1 MVSFS
6 FAANRKMIFGRDK
19 TLSVIPYL
27 KQHSG
32 TVLIISG
39 HSITSTALWKS
50 LREGLKHEGIHC
62 VYKQISGEPSPDD
75 IDRICRE
82 VSTQKAEAVM
92 ALGGGSVL
100 DAGKAV
106 SAMLTES
113 SITEGSAS
121 VQDFLE
127 GVGTCLPSGSRLPL
141 YALPTTAGT
150 GSECTKNAVISRP
163 GKEGFKKSLRHDNYI
178 PDLAIIDSSWLDSL
192 PQNIAASCGMDA
204 FSQLLESY
212 ISTGA
217 SPLSDALAL
226 EGLEGFIKSFSPLL
240 EGKAASDDFDRIALG
255 ASLSGL
261 TLANAGLGTV
271 HGIAGTLGGLAD
283 LPHGTACGLLLPPV
297 MRKTFKALQTED
309 HENPT
314 LKKMKILA
322 AKISGKDSVTI
333 SDSPGIINEQLE
345 NWAAAA
351 ALPSL
356 ETLGFNADLL
366 EKAAIESANKNNP
379 YSFSKEERL
388 ELLKEVF

>member
-1 MVSFS
+1 MVNFS
-6 FAANRKMIFGRDK
+6 FAANRKMIFGRGK
-19 TLSVIPYL
+19 TLSVIPSL
-27 KQHSG
+27 KQYTGSI
-32 TVLIISG
+32 LIISG
-39 HSITSTALWKS
+39 QSITSSRMWNTL
-50 LREGLKHEGIHC
+50 LEGLKQADISC
-62 VYKQISGEPSPDD
+62 NFKQISGEPSPDD
-75 IDRICRE
+75 IDRICKE
-82 VSTQKAEAVM
+82 VSAVKPSAVL

-113 SITEGSAS
+113 AVMDGSAS

-127 GVGTCLPSGSRLPL
+127 GVGTSLPSGSRLPL

-163 GKEGFKKSLRHDNYI
+163 GKDGFKKSLRHDNYI
-178 PDLAIIDSSWLDSL
+178 PDLALIDSSWLDSL
-192 PQNIAASCGMDA
+192 PRALAASCGMDA

-212 ISTGA
+212 ISTGS

-226 EGLEGFIKSFSPLL
+226 EGLEGFIKSFTSLL
-240 EGKAASDDFDRIALG
+240 KGKATEDDFDHIALG

-297 MRKTFKALQTED
+297 MKKTFEALLS
-309 HENPT
+309 ENIENFT
-314 LKKMKILA
+314 LRKIKILA
-322 AKISGKDSVTI
+322 EKISGKESVTI
-333 SDSPGIINEQLE
+333 FDSPAVIMEQLE
-345 NWAAAA
+345 KWSVLAD
-351 ALPSL
+351 LPGL
-356 ETLGFNADLL
+356 EKLGFNKDLL
-366 EKAAIESANKNNP
+366 EKAAADSGNKNNP
-379 YSFSKEERL
+379 YSFNKEERL

>member
-1 MVSFS
+1 
-6 FAANRKMIFGRDK
+6 MIFGRGK
-19 TLSVIPYL
+19 TLSVIPSL
-27 KQHSG
+27 KQYTGSI
-32 TVLIISG
+32 LIISG
-39 HSITSTALWKS
+39 QSITSSRMWNTL
-50 LREGLKHEGIHC
+50 LEGLKQADISC
-62 VYKQISGEPSPDD
+62 NFKQISGEPSPDD
-75 IDRICRE
+75 IDRICKE
-82 VSTQKAEAVM
+82 VSAVKPSAVL

-113 SITEGSAS
+113 AVMDGSAS

-127 GVGTCLPSGSRLPL
+127 GVGTSLPSGSRLPL

-163 GKEGFKKSLRHDNYI
+163 GKDGFKKSLRHDNYI
-178 PDLAIIDSSWLDSL
+178 PDLALIDSSWLDSL
-192 PQNIAASCGMDA
+192 PRALAASCGMDA

-212 ISTGA
+212 ISTGS

-226 EGLEGFIKSFSPLL
+226 EGLEGFIKSFTSLL
-240 EGKAASDDFDRIALG
+240 KGKATEDDFDHIALG

-297 MRKTFKALQTED
+297 MKKTFEALLS
-309 HENPT
+309 ENIENFT
-314 LKKMKILA
+314 LRKIKILA
-322 AKISGKDSVTI
+322 EKISGKESVTI
-333 SDSPGIINEQLE
+333 FDSPAVIMEQLE
-345 NWAAAA
+345 KWSVLAD
-351 ALPSL
+351 LPGL
-356 ETLGFNADLL
+356 EKLGFNKDLL
-366 EKAAIESANKNNP
+366 EKAAADSGNKNNP
-379 YSFSKEERL
+379 YSFNKEERL

>member
-1 MVSFS
+1 MVSFT

-39 HSITSTALWKS
+39 RSITSSALWKS
-50 LREGLKHEGIHC
+50 LQEGLKREGIC
-62 VYKQISGEPSPDD
+62 CEYKQISGEPSPDD

-82 VSTQKAEAVM
+82 VSAHRPAAVM

-100 DAGKAV
+100 DAGKAI
-106 SAMLTES
+106 SAMLTEP

-127 GVGTCLPSGSRLPL
+127 SVGASLPSGSRLPL

-178 PDLAIIDSSWLDSL
+178 PDLAVIDSSWLDIL
-192 PQNIAASCGMDA
+192 PQAIAASCGMDA

-217 SPLSDALAL
+217 SPVSDALAL

-240 EGKAASDDFDRIALG
+240 EGKATADDFDRIALG

-297 MRKTFKALQTED
+297 MKKTFEALLTED
-309 HENPT
+309 RENPAH
-314 LKKMKILA
+314 KKMKILA
-322 AKISGKDSVTI
+322 AKISGKESVTI
-333 SDSPGIINEQLE
+333 SDSPAIITEQLE
-345 NWAAAA
+345 EWAAAA

-356 ETLGFNADLL
+356 KTLGLHADLL
-366 EKAAIESANKNNP
+366 EKAAAESANKNNP

-388 ELLKEVF
+388 ELLKQVF